1 MLASSL
7 YTLTPHYPATFPC
20 MHRLHSS
27 NTPHRLFYSAVSE
40 LFLDTASTMSTSPN
54 PDGVEQAVHE
64 YSRTESRLKEKS
76 TVTFDEKTADTE
88 YAVELQDGGKRNR
101 PREYIRSFRSIF
113 KVQHARE
120 AAAVMVKFGKFVGP
134 GTIITVAYI
143 DPDNFQTAVS
153 SGAQFKYK
161 LLFMVLVSNVIAIYL
176 QVRWTMANVRKKC
189 H

>member
-1 MLASSL
+1 
-7 YTLTPHYPATFPC
+7 
-20 MHRLHSS
+20 
-27 NTPHRLFYSAVSE
+27 
-40 LFLDTASTMSTSPN
+40 MSTSPN

-88 YAVELQDGGKRNR
+88 YVVELQD
-101 PREYIRSFRSIF
+101 EYIRSFRSIF
-113 KVQHARE
+113 KVHHARE

-176 QVRWTMANVRKKC
+176 QVRWTMANVRKEC